1 MPARNGTSNWRDR
14 IVIDAKIHHGDPCI
28 RGTRIPVSVVVAS
41 IADGDPVDR
50 ILEAYPA
57 LTREDVKAALK
68 FAAEAVN
75 TADFIQRT
83 TWRTRSRRC
92 LRSRARSR

>member
-1 MPARNGTSNWRDR
+1 MLKMISATASLDFANIGTANTCAADLT
-14 IVIDAKIHHGDPCI
+14 ITVPGA
-28 RGTRIPVSVVVAS
+28 
-41 IADGDPVDR
+41 ADGDPVDR

-75 TADFIQRT
+75 TADFIQFPK
-83 TWRTRSRRC
+83 
-92 LRSRARSR
+92 RAGR